1 MLTSYCNFTHE
12 NAIIEN
18 VVQNYL
24 PQLFQP
30 ILLCAGYE
38 TSEQGS
44 CKGDSGGPLM
54 IHDTSN
60 TKLKLYARNKN

>member
-1 MLTSYCNFTHE
+1 MFTFNFNSYCNLTHE
-12 NAIIEN
+12 NAIGEIKN
-18 VVQNYL
+18 VVQNFL

-54 IHDTSN
+54 IYDTSN
-60 TKLKLYARNKN
+60 T